1 MVLNLEFTQKII
13 TPDVPTFYYPRE
25 RLTNKLI
32 SFKNKKVILITAPAG
47 YGKTSLSVEF
57 FNKLKNEEKIWISIS
72 SYDNS
77 IENFFLLLA
86 MAFESNLKKSKFGA
100 RLKAVLS
107 RSQNSLFDEK
117 VNDVIS
123 SFSSDLFSYLE
134 KKKKNI
140 YIFLDDFHN
149 IDESDEVC
157 TALNYFLE
165 FLPQNVHIIFISRR
179 EPTKINYP
187 KFLAK
192 NWLGKITKDD
202 LSFSE
207 QDIKKFIRL
216 NKLKTSK
223 IDKNLFDEYIKSTE
237 GWVTA
242 IQLLLIRSEFKA
254 IKNEDLAYGKSDIF
268 EYFTYELFSHLS
280 PAEKNLLM
288 TLTYPEYFNKYLI
301 ENVLEIKNGY
311 KMLLDLYEKNIFINR
326 EDENF
331 RFHELLRSYLRKK
344 AEETFT
350 RDEITDLYSK
360 LGSHY
365 LKDKEWREDYIG
377 LNYLILAGEYSKLKD
392 WIKMN
397 ASEKLLLI
405 HSSGLYKKFDEITNE
420 NFRNSLEFILLKV
433 NTFVYKDKE
442 IENALEY
449 LKQII
454 RQKFQIKSKDS
465 ILIPMNRIKR
475 SELDYYVEILM
486 LICNCMFLK
495 EGISK
500 DNISI
505 SEHILKFKLK
515 PEQEIQF
522 TVSLIKSYIATG
534 ENSKSKK
541 YILKL
546 KKLFEKIV
554 KIRNSKE
561 KSIDENT
568 FIESIFS
575 MIIFFDYGDYK
586 KGNEI
591 INFISNNIDM
601 DQFDHSNLSQ
611 LCFALFTSYDKK
623 KFDQFFNQLKIK
635 NTEKNKT
642 IFSAYKNQYEFQ
654 NILNKFLNHQY
665 KNVIT
670 DLEVMKQQTH
680 LKNYIYFIDAL
691 ILYSYNL
698 LENPG
703 YVLRNVEKGD
713 YSISVT
719 RALIL
724 RQEAYLLNND
734 FEKYLKIKNEIASIG
749 TANFTLFNQAI
760 ILFFECYYYALKDL
774 QKAFKDNFNK
784 FISLAEEYGYEN
796 YIKFRAGSN
805 KLNYVFS
812 YALANGIRSEYLK
825 ELLSEELNKILPE
838 NKKEYCIK
846 IKYFDNSKIFINDVE
861 LKDSIWLR
869 PRSKS
874 IFLYFAYKSKSNQ
887 VITKDSIIDDLL
899 FSSKKVNFEAIA
911 DVEIN
916 KVRKALQIFFSE
928 VFSDNS
934 GKEFITLKN
943 KVYYFVT
950 QKIEINYEF
959 DTDELM
965 KLSSGKINKNTVT
978 ILDIYKNDFA
988 EGIYQN
994 WAEDLR
1000 DNYKFNFLNTIH
1012 NVIKY
1017 FEQSVSKKELKLLL
1031 EKIIES
1037 RKSDEEMLSKLL
1049 RIYKEEKNDREF
1061 LHVYNAYIKRLD
1073 KDLSITPSSDLQ
1085 KYYLEIKNKN

>member
-13 TPDVPTFYYPRE
+13 TPDVPAFYYPRE
-25 RLTNKLI
+25 RLINKLI

-100 RLKAVLS
+100 RLKSVLS

-123 SFSSDLFSYLE
+123 SFSSDLFSYLV
-134 KKKKNI
+134 KKKKDI
-140 YIFLDDFHN
+140 YIFFDDFHN

-192 NWLGKITKDD
+192 NWLGKITKGD

-223 IDKNLFDEYIKSTE
+223 IDKNLLDEYIKSTE

-242 IQLLLIRSEFKA
+242 IQLLLIRSEFNA
-254 IKNEDLAYGKSDIF
+254 IKNEDLVYGKSDVF

-288 TLTYPEYFNKYLI
+288 TLTYPEYFNKHLI

-344 AEETFT
+344 TEETFT
-350 RDEITDLYSK
+350 REEITDLYIK

-377 LNYLILAGEYSKLKD
+377 LNYLILAGDYSKLKY

-405 HSSGLYKKFDEITNE
+405 HSSGLYKKFDEISNE
-420 NFRNSLEFILLKV
+420 KFRNSLEFILLKV
-433 NTFVYKDKE
+433 NTFVYKDKD
-442 IENALEY
+442 IENALDY

-454 RQKFQIKSKDS
+454 QLKFSIKSKDS
-465 ILIPMNRIKR
+465 ILIPMNKIKR

-505 SEHILKFKLK
+505 SEHILNFKLK

-554 KIRNSKE
+554 KIRNSNE

-575 MIIFFDYGDYK
+575 MIIFFDYGDFK

-591 INFISNNIDM
+591 VNFISNNIDI
-601 DQFDHSNLSQ
+601 DRFDHSNLSQ
-611 LCFALFTSYDKK
+611 LCFALFTSYNNK
-623 KFDQFFNQLKIK
+623 KFDQFFHQLKIK

-665 KNVIT
+665 KNVIN
-670 DLEVMKQQTH
+670 DLEIMKQQTH

-698 LENPG
+698 IENPG
-703 YVLRNVEKGD
+703 YVLRNTEKGD

-734 FEKYLKIKNEIASIG
+734 FDKYLKIKKETTSIG
-749 TANFTLFNQAI
+749 TSNFTLFNQAI
-760 ILFFECYYYALKDL
+760 ILFFECYYFALKDL
-774 QKAFKDNFNK
+774 PKAFKAKFNK

-805 KLNYVFS
+805 KLSYVFS
-812 YALANGIRSEYLK
+812 YALENGIRSEFLK
-825 ELLSEELNKILPE
+825 ELLSEDIKNLLPE
-838 NKKEYCIK
+838 KKKEYNIK
-846 IKYFDNSKIFINDVE
+846 VKFFDNCKIFINGVE
-861 LKDSIWLR
+861 IKDSIWLR

-899 FSSKKVNFEAIA
+899 FSSKKVNYEAIA

-916 KVRKALQIFFSE
+916 KVRKALQMFFRDE
-928 VFSDNS
+928 FSDNS

-959 DTDELM
+959 DTDELI
-965 KLSSGKINKNTVT
+965 KLSSGKINIDTVR

-1000 DNYKFNFLNTIH
+1000 DNFKFNFLKTIH

-1017 FEQSVSKKELKLLL
+1017 FEKSESIDDLKLLL
-1031 EKIIES
+1031 EKLSES
-1037 RKSDEEMLSKLL
+1037 KISDEEMLSKLL
-1049 RIYKEEKNDREF
+1049 SIYIEEKNDREYI
-1061 LHVYNAYIKRLD
+1061 HVYNAYIKRLD
-1073 KDLSITPSSDLQ
+1073 KDLSMTPSSELQ
-1085 KYYLEIKNKN
+1085 KHYLGIKNKN

>member
-1 MVLNLEFTQKII
+1 LVLNLEFTQKII
-13 TPDVPTFYYPRE
+13 TPDVPAFYYPRE
-25 RLTNKLI
+25 RLINKLI

-123 SFSSDLFSYLE
+123 SFSSDLFSYLV
-134 KKKKNI
+134 KKKKEI
-140 YIFLDDFHN
+140 CIFLDDFHN

-192 NWLGKITKDD
+192 NWLGKITKGD

-223 IDKNLFDEYIKSTE
+223 IDKNLLDEYIKSTE

-242 IQLLLIRSEFKA
+242 IQLLLIRSEFNA
-254 IKNEDLAYGKSDIF
+254 IKNEDLIYGKSDVF

-288 TLTYPEYFNKYLI
+288 TLTYPEYFNKHLI

-344 AEETFT
+344 TEETFT
-350 RDEITDLYSK
+350 REEITDLYIK

-377 LNYLILAGEYSKLKD
+377 LNYLILAGDYSKLKY

-405 HSSGLYKKFDEITNE
+405 HSSGLYKKFDEISNE
-420 NFRNSLEFILLKV
+420 KFRNSLEFILLKV
-433 NTFVYKDKE
+433 NTFVYKDKD
-442 IENALEY
+442 IENALDY

-454 RQKFQIKSKDS
+454 QLKFSIKSKDS
-465 ILIPMNRIKR
+465 ILIPMNKIKR

-505 SEHILKFKLK
+505 SEHILNFKLK

-554 KIRNSKE
+554 KIRNSNE

-575 MIIFFDYGDYK
+575 MIIFFDYGDFK

-591 INFISNNIDM
+591 VNFISNNIDI
-601 DQFDHSNLSQ
+601 DRFDHSNLSQ
-611 LCFALFTSYDKK
+611 LCFALFTSYNNK
-623 KFDQFFNQLKIK
+623 KFDQFFHQLKIK
-635 NTEKNKT
+635 NTE
-642 IFSAYKNQYEFQ
+642 
-654 NILNKFLNHQY
+654 
-665 KNVIT
+665 
-670 DLEVMKQQTH
+670 
-680 LKNYIYFIDAL
+680 
-691 ILYSYNL
+691 
-698 LENPG
+698 
-703 YVLRNVEKGD
+703 
-713 YSISVT
+713 
-719 RALIL
+719 
-724 RQEAYLLNND
+724 
-734 FEKYLKIKNEIASIG
+734 
-749 TANFTLFNQAI
+749 
-760 ILFFECYYYALKDL
+760 
-774 QKAFKDNFNK
+774 
-784 FISLAEEYGYEN
+784 
-796 YIKFRAGSN
+796 
-805 KLNYVFS
+805 
-812 YALANGIRSEYLK
+812 
-825 ELLSEELNKILPE
+825 
-838 NKKEYCIK
+838 
-846 IKYFDNSKIFINDVE
+846 
-861 LKDSIWLR
+861 
-869 PRSKS
+869 
-874 IFLYFAYKSKSNQ
+874 
-887 VITKDSIIDDLL
+887 
-899 FSSKKVNFEAIA
+899 
-911 DVEIN
+911 
-916 KVRKALQIFFSE
+916 
-928 VFSDNS
+928 
-934 GKEFITLKN
+934 
-943 KVYYFVT
+943 
-950 QKIEINYEF
+950 
-959 DTDELM
+959 
-965 KLSSGKINKNTVT
+965 
-978 ILDIYKNDFA
+978 
-988 EGIYQN
+988 
-994 WAEDLR
+994 
-1000 DNYKFNFLNTIH
+1000 
-1012 NVIKY
+1012 
-1017 FEQSVSKKELKLLL
+1017 
-1031 EKIIES
+1031 
-1037 RKSDEEMLSKLL
+1037 
-1049 RIYKEEKNDREF
+1049 
-1061 LHVYNAYIKRLD
+1061 
-1073 KDLSITPSSDLQ
+1073 
-1085 KYYLEIKNKN
+1085 

>member
-13 TPDVPTFYYPRE
+13 TPDVPAFYYPRE

-57 FNKLKNEEKIWISIS
+57 FNKLKNDEKIWISIS

-123 SFSSDLFSYLE
+123 SFSSDLFSYLV
-134 KKKKNI
+134 KKKRNI

-149 IDESDEVC
+149 IDESEEVC

-207 QDIKKFIRL
+207 HDIKKFIRL

-223 IDKNLFDEYIKSTE
+223 IDKNLLDEYIKSTE

-254 IKNEDLAYGKSDIF
+254 ITNEDLAYGKSDIF
-268 EYFTYELFSHLS
+268 EYFTFELFTHLS
-280 PAEKNLLM
+280 SEEKNLLM
-288 TLTYPEYFNKYLI
+288 TLTYPEYFNKHLI

-344 AEETFT
+344 TEETFT
-350 RDEITDLYSK
+350 REEITDLYSK
-360 LGSHY
+360 LGSYY
-365 LKDKEWREDYIG
+365 LKDMEWREDYIG
-377 LNYLILAGEYSKLKD
+377 LNYLILAEDYSKLKD

-405 HSSGLYKKFDEITNE
+405 HSSGLYKMFDEITNVS
-420 NFRNSLEFILLKV
+420 FKNSLEFILLKV
-433 NTFVYKDKE
+433 NTFVYKDRD
-442 IENALEY
+442 IENALNY

-454 RQKFQIKSKDS
+454 RLKFQIKSKDS
-465 ILIPMNRIKR
+465 ILIPMNRIKKAD
-475 SELDYYVEILM
+475 LDYYVEILM

-541 YILKL
+541 FILKL
-546 KKLFEKIV
+546 KKLFEEIV

-568 FIESIFS
+568 FIECIFS
-575 MIIFFDYGDYK
+575 MIVFFDYGDYK

-591 INFISNNIDM
+591 INFISNNINIG
-601 DQFDHSNLSQ
+601 QFDHSNLSQ

-665 KNVIT
+665 KNVIS

-680 LKNYIYFIDAL
+680 LKNYVYFIDAL

-703 YVLRNVEKGD
+703 YVLRNTEKGD

-734 FEKYLKIKNEIASIG
+734 FEKYLKIKNEIAKIG

-760 ILFFECYYYALKDL
+760 ILFFECYYNALKDL
-774 QKAFKDNFNK
+774 QKAFKNNFNK

-812 YALANGIRSEYLK
+812 YALANGVRSEYLK
-825 ELLSEELNKILPE
+825 ELLSEELYKILPE
-838 NKKEYCIK
+838 NKKEYCIR
-846 IKYFDNSKIFINDVE
+846 IKYFDKSKIFINDVE

-928 VFSDNS
+928 EFSDSS

-943 KVYYFVT
+943 KVYYLVT
-950 QKIEINYEF
+950 QKIEISYKF
-959 DTDELM
+959 DTDDLM
-965 KLSSGKINKNTVT
+965 KLSSGKINKDTVT

-988 EGIYQN
+988 EGIYLN

-1017 FEQSVSKKELKLLL
+1017 FERSESKGELKMLL
-1031 EKIIES
+1031 EKLNES

-1049 RIYKEEKNDREF
+1049 SIYKEEKNDREF

-1085 KYYLEIKNKN
+1085 KYYSEIKNKN